1 MEENMQIAPSAMS
14 PAATQPYAS
23 QYAAPASPAAEPQ
36 PETVSEP
43 APGQNAYGGELD
55 VRA

>member
-1 MEENMQIAPSAMS
+1 MQIAPSAMS